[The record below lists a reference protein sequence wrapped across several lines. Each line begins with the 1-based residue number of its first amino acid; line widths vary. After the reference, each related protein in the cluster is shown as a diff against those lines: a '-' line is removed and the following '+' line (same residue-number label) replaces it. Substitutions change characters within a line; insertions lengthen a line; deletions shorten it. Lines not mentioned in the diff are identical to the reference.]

1 MPKPNDRVQVRI
13 TAPGKHMIPEGY
25 VRQGQVLWVSS
36 ANAEN
41 YINKFKIAEPVGA
54 GIDIQDVG
62 PSETKP
68 AEAAEKKESVGGN
81 QAGRS
86 TDLATSNEP
95 GQERS
100 SASPPAP
107 ASTLGNAGVFE
118 KPKRGRPKKST

>member
-54 GIDIQDVG
+54 GIG

-68 AEAAEKKESVGGN
+68 TEAAEKKVSVGGN

-86 TDLATSNEP
+86 TDSVKSNEP
-95 GQERS
+95 GQEQS
-100 SASPPAP
+100 SVSPPAQ
-107 ASTLGNAGVFE
+107 ASTVTGAGLFE
-118 KPKRGRPKKST
+118 KPKRGRPKKSTS